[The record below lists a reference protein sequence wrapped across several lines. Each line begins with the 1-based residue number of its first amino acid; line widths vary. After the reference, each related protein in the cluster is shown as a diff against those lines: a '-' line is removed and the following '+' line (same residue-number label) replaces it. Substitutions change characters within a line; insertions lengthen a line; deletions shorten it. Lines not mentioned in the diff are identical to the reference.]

1 MNTQPETS
9 FDVVVA
15 GAGISGL
22 AAAYTLQQAGLN
34 VCVLERESRVGGRMS
49 TDRVNGFVIDR
60 GATILGN
67 NFRHMRKLSE
77 ELQLKAME
85 QSFEF
90 AFGLKAE
97 RKLHIIRPRRPYD
110 LFRRGLLTLS
120 SLPALLRFLGGML
133 RLGNS
138 LLHGNSLHTAARYDD
153 ESIEAFLQKHGGHD
167 LLSKI
172 LEPGLNGPMGG
183 HFRQNSRLIV
193 WQTFW
198 NVLFHNVWAY
208 RKGMDVLPE
217 ALAAKLQVRVNTA
230 VARIETGKPCRVTL
244 QSGEVITSKAVVVA
258 LPGNIAAQ
266 VCKNLPADV
275 EQTLSETAYGK
286 MSIVHV
292 MLSKRPANDAPG
304 IGFYPLAGEYCEIE
318 AEHLRGKEFCP
329 PGKGMLSLYFWDH
342 AQEKVSALS
351 DEALQEKAQSLLNRH
366 FPDCAGAVE
375 GMHIVRWTEGIARFP
390 VGRLQQMAAL
400 RKRMQQWDLPLQLCG
415 DYLDG
420 IATESA
426 LATGVGAGEVLVRK
440 WKVLHSQ

>member
-1 MNTQPETS
+1 MNTQSETS

-22 AAAYTLQQAGLN
+22 AAAYTLQQAGLK

-60 GATILGN
+60 GATILGR
-67 NFRHMRKLSE
+67 NFRYMRKLSA
-77 ELQLKAME
+77 ELKLKSME

-97 RKLHIIRPRRPYD
+97 SKLHIIRPRRPYD
-110 LFRRGLLTLS
+110 LFRRGLLS
-120 SLPALLRFLGGML
+120 VASLPALLRFLGGML
-133 RLGNS
+133 QLGNR
-138 LLHGNSLHTAARYDD
+138 LLHGNSIHTAAKYDD
-153 ESIEAFLQKHGGHD
+153 KSIEEFLQKHGGHD
-167 LLSKI
+167 LLSKV

-198 NVLFHNVWAY
+198 NILFHKVWAY
-208 RKGMDVLPE
+208 RKGMDALPE
-217 ALAAKLQVRVNTA
+217 ALATKLQVRLNSTVT
-230 VARIETGKPCRVTL
+230 RIETGNPCRVTL
-244 QSGEVITSKAVVVA
+244 QSGEVIISKAVVVA

-266 VCKNLPADV
+266 VCRNLPADV
-275 EQTLSETAYGK
+275 AQLLKETAYGK

-292 MLSKRPANDAPG
+292 MLNRRPANDAPG
-304 IGFYPLAGEYCEIE
+304 IGFYPLAGEHCEIE

-342 AQEKVSALS
+342 AHETVSQLS
-351 DEALQEKAQSLLNRH
+351 DEVLKEKAQGLLNRH
-366 FPDCAGAVE
+366 FPDCADAVE

-390 VGRLQQMAAL
+390 VGRLRQMAAL
-400 RKRMQQWDLPLQLCG
+400 RQRMQQWELPLQLCG

-426 LATGVGAGEVLVRK
+426 LATGVGAGEVLVKR
-440 WKVLHSQ
+440 WKQNFM